1 MVRHYFSEMT
11 DKQRETKKMTAKKK
25 KTTKKKATKKKAATK
40 EKATRKKKVQKTAVS
55 FATFL
60 DNHMMAGVT
69 WSKLSKLAV
78 VEADRRSITSQRTV
92 AALKSH
98 ARSRGYQDQWT
109 VKMDDKVVKMTSMAA
124 INIGQ
129 EATFSSSPRKY
140 WIILANL
147 AVLVLIALVLLYRH
161 RYSSGD

>member
-60 DNHMMAGVT
+60 DDHMLVGIT
-69 WSKLSKLAV
+69 WKALEKLALA
-78 VEADRRSITSQRTV
+78 EADRRHITSQRTV
-92 AALKSH
+92 AALKAH
-98 ARSRGYQDQWT
+98 ARSRSYQDQWT
-109 VKMDDKVVKMTSMAA
+109 VKMDDDRVKMARR
-124 INIGQ
+124 Q
-129 EATFSSSPRKY
+129 EK
-140 WIILANL
+140 
-147 AVLVLIALVLLYRH
+147 
-161 RYSSGD
+161 GGE